1 MCGLNGVPGLFPDGA
16 AVKRFV
22 TREPI
27 SLFSLRKNAKNKE
40 EKEKLNQLLELLRKK
55 LTEGCKIGAAVGEED
70 SFFDSVAQGLNELRD
85 KGLIAGG
92 RPEIEGKL
100 VCEKYGVKFRI
111 IELRD
116 GEKGGLHVT
125 KGKVGVGNNIVRLVN
140 FRNQF
145 VPLLSNIEKDT
156 KRSLKVS
163 REEAYGN
170 EIGLN
175 SKDITRSYISTLL
188 QDIEDSRCIQNG
200 PSRSPSEEN
209 RKTSRKRRCSIADQD
224 IKAPKRVHIEVNVIN
239 KEDREFP
246 SDAQDESRQEELH
259 RKRRCSIPDIDNKA
273 PKRMHMDI
281 NVTSNEY
288 FEFFNDLQYEYRQ
301 DELDNAYQA
310 NRCIPH
316 QLIRFMYQLDLSVLC
331 LLRESIY
338 KYKYPSLSLAFR
350 DYEINKFGNITL
362 CYKEKSIHVQIESV
376 DKYYTDNDISYAKL
390 FTEKKTE

>member
-1 MCGLNGVPGLFPDGA
+1 MCGLNGVPGLSPDGA
-16 AVKRFV
+16 AVKMFV

-55 LTEGCKIGAAVGEED
+55 LTESCKIGAAVGEGD
-70 SFFDSVAQGLNELRD
+70 SFFDSVAQGLNELRE
-85 KGLIAGG
+85 KGLIAGSRRFNVKSLQESCKQYAQQINQSKKDSWLDNALKGEGSKLHKYIRNIEFTAKDIENTSSGSKIKIIWG

-100 VCEKYGVKFRI
+100 ICEKYGVKFRI

-170 EIGLN
+170 EIGLS
-175 SKDITRSYISTLL
+175 SKNITRSYISTLL

-209 RKTSRKRRCSIADQD
+209 HKTSRKLRCSIADQD

-246 SDAQDESRQEELH
+246 SIKLTDA
-259 RKRRCSIPDIDNKA
+259 
-273 PKRMHMDI
+273 
-281 NVTSNEY
+281 
-288 FEFFNDLQYEYRQ
+288 F
-301 DELDNAYQA
+301 
-310 NRCIPH
+310 
-316 QLIRFMYQLDLSVLC
+316 LIS
-331 LLRESIY
+331 
-338 KYKYPSLSLAFR
+338 
-350 DYEINKFGNITL
+350 
-362 CYKEKSIHVQIESV
+362 
-376 DKYYTDNDISYAKL
+376 
-390 FTEKKTE
+390 